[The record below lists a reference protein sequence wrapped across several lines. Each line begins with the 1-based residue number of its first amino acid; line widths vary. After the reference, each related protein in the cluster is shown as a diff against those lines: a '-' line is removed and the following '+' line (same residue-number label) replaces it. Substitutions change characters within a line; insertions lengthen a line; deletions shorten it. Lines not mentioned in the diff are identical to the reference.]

1 HLSQIDRTGPPPGTA
16 VVEGLGVVSTT
27 TLRRWLTHAK
37 VFVRPVIDLDPT
49 TTGAV
54 DRHDPPPWMRE
65 HVTIRDPRCVFPGCT
80 VPSRRCDLD
89 HITPYRPL
97 DHGGESGQTHPSNL
111 APLCRHHHRLKTT
124 GSEGS
129 PPWRY
134 HRNPDGTYA
143 WTNPHGWT
151 TLVRAG

>member
-1 HLSQIDRTGPPPGTA
+1 M
-16 VVEGLGVVSTT
+16 
-27 TLRRWLTHAK
+27 
-37 VFVRPVIDLDPT
+37 RPVIDLDPT
-49 TTGAV
+49 TAGAV

-65 HVTIRDPRCVFPGCT
+65 HVTLRDPRCVFSGCS

-97 DHGGESGQTHPSNL
+97 DHGGRPGQTHPSNL

-129 PPWRY
+129 PPWSY
-134 HRNPDGTYA
+134 HRAPDGTYT

-151 TLVRAG
+151 TLVRPG